1 MNDDFCHEV
10 LAPEALGATDRAS
23 MFELFSSC
31 YDQVTRGCFD
41 ADLADKTSVIVM
53 RDGLGEVRGFSTQ
66 QVYEHATEAGMIQV
80 LFSGDT
86 VVDPRCWG
94 RSELVRG
101 WCEVAARAMLNAP
114 DRQLYWFLISKGHR
128 TYRYLPVFFRQ
139 YVPGIAPGVPAAWFS
154 LLHAL
159 ARERFGR
166 AYDAGS
172 GLIRFDG
179 SRGHLT
185 PALAGVPA
193 GRRDD
198 PHVKFFLER
207 NPDYARGVELA
218 CLAEITLANTHGL
231 GRRWL
236 GEALAQAAASSMS

>member
-1 MNDDFCHEV
+1 MSNDFSHEV
-10 LAPEALGATDRAS
+10 LEPAALSTSDRSA
-23 MFELFSSC
+23 MFALFSTC
-31 YDQVTRGCFD
+31 YDEVSPRCFE
-41 ADLADKTSVIVM
+41 ADLSGKTSVIIM
-53 RDGLGEVRGFSTQ
+53 RDGAGKVRGFSTQ
-66 QVYEHATEAGMIQV
+66 QVYDHATGAGMIQV

-94 RSELVRG
+94 RPDLVRG

-139 YVPGIAPGVPAAWFS
+139 YVPGISPGAPAAWVS

-159 ARERFGR
+159 ARERFDH

-185 PALAGVPA
+185 PALAGVPS

-218 CLAEITLANTHGL
+218 CLAEISLANTHGF

-236 GEALAQAAASSMS
+236 GEALAQAATSATA